1 MELTQAFKEKIVSRL
16 KLIYHDNL
24 PNDYCERL
32 FELILKN
39 RVTDTLNE
47 QKWSEKDAVL
57 ITYGDS
63 IIDDKRNPLSVLN
76 DFLKHNLTDHIN
88 NVHILPFFPYT
99 SDDGFSI
106 TDYTKVNPE
115 LGKWKHIHNINKRFD
130 LMVDLVINHVSKSH
144 EWFQNYLQSKHPGR
158 NYFVEVDPHLD
169 LSSVVR
175 PRSSPL
181 LTRYETTRGIKHV
194 WTTFS
199 SDQIDLNFGNPE
211 VLLEIIKI
219 LFLYIQNGARI
230 IRLDAIAYIWKKIG
244 TTCIHLSEVHN
255 IVKLFRDIVDY
266 ACPYVILLTETN
278 VPHKENLSYFGDYD
292 EADMIYQFSLP
303 PLLLHALHTGEGEY
317 LRRWAS
323 SIPNVS
329 KKATY
334 LNFTASHDG
343 IGVRPLEGLLPD
355 EEFDELLTNMKNFGG
370 MVSTKTDEDEDEY
383 EGKKESPYEINI
395 TYFDALKGTKKGIDK
410 YQIER
415 FLCSQTIMMSFKGI
429 PAFYIHS
436 LLATSND
443 YEGYQKTE
451 IKRSINRKKWD
462 YKELKKL
469 IANPET
475 STSEVFNE
483 LVRRISI
490 RINQPVFHPDSSQE
504 IIDVEDDLLL
514 IHRIHETAGE
524 IFALF
529 NLTEYKRELKLNFI
543 DHKITH
549 ELISDREINT
559 LYRMVI
565 EAYGTYWFY
574 VPHEP

>member
-1 MELTQAFKEKIVSRL
+1 MELTPAFKEKIVSRL
-16 KLIYHDNL
+16 KLLYHDNL
-24 PNDYCERL
+24 PDDYCERL

-39 RVTDTLNE
+39 CATDTLNE
-47 QKWSEKDAVL
+47 PKWSEKDAVL

-63 IIDDKRNPLSVLN
+63 IIDDKRKPLSVLN

-115 LGKWKHIHNINKRFD
+115 LGKWEHIRSINKRFD

-158 NYFVEVDPHLD
+158 NYFVEVDPHLN

-255 IVKLFRDIVDY
+255 IVKLFREIIDY

-303 PLLLHALHTGEGEY
+303 PLILHALHTGDGEY

-334 LNFTASHDG
+334 FNFTASHDG

-462 YKELKKL
+462 YKELKKT

-504 IIDVEDDLLL
+504 IIDVGEDLFL
-514 IHRIHETAGE
+514 IHRIHEDAGE

>member
-39 RVTDTLNE
+39 RATDTLNE
-47 QKWSEKDAVL
+47 QKWSERDAVL